1 MIDRCLRWLAGLA
14 VGVVHVATSAQGTVV
29 AVLPADWDTL
39 DPHRTRSTNGFQ
51 MALSLYDRLV
61 ALHPSGRVVPYLAER
76 WDQADGRL
84 TLTLRAD
91 ARCADGTTV
100 DAGVVAQSLRR
111 LARPQTQA
119 PYAARTFGR
128 GEPAITHDT
137 AARTVTIA
145 TQQPHSD
152 LLLALAMPWA
162 SIVCAAG
169 LAQTANLAALPQ
181 GSGPFTLEASERG
194 SRYTL
199 LRRADHRWA
208 PEVGVAPAA
217 RPGRLQLR
225 VSANATTTANLL
237 VTGEVNLASITGR
250 EVERLARERSLRRV
264 DVTLFGADAL
274 LFSQAPGRV
283 TADRRVRQALAHAVD
298 SNGFNRAF
306 AFGLGTPSDTL
317 TTASMQCHDGRVG
330 SASVRHDPARTHA
343 LLQQAGYRRGASGF
357 YERDG
362 QRLRVR
368 IAGHR
373 GQNAG
378 PEYLMELW
386 RAQGIEATLAIAEFN
401 TWLETVSRTADW
413 DVSIMPLNSVIP
425 SPSLFVAQLTGSAPP
440 KGSNFMG
447 RENPAYAAAARAALA
462 AGPDDRCARW
472 ADAERVVL
480 ESVDL
485 HPLVARN
492 VSTFLR
498 GVSANMLSGTVFD
511 PHSLRVA
518 P

>member
-1 MIDRCLRWLAGLA
+1 MTDRGRRWLAALA
-14 VGVVHVATSAQGTVV
+14 VGAVHAAAGAQGTVV
-29 AVLPADWDTL
+29 AVLAADWDTL

-51 MALSLYDRLV
+51 MALALYDRLV
-61 ALHPSGRVVPYLAER
+61 ALHPSGRIVPYLAER
-76 WDQADGRL
+76 WQHADGRL

-91 ARCADGTTV
+91 ARCADGTPV
-100 DAGVVAQSLRR
+100 DAEVVAQSLRR
-111 LARPQTQA
+111 LAAPQTQA

-128 GEPAITHDT
+128 GEPAITHDP

-145 TQQPHSD
+145 TQHPHSD

-169 LAQTANLAALPQ
+169 LAPAAPLDATPQ
-181 GSGPFTLEASERG
+181 GSGPYTLEASERG

-199 LRRADHRWA
+199 RRRVDHRWE
-208 PEVGVAPAA
+208 PDVGAA
-217 RPGRLQLR
+217 AEGRPDRLELR
-225 VSANATTTANLL
+225 VSANASTTANLL
-237 VTGEVNLASITGR
+237 ITGDVQLASITGR
-250 EVERLARERSLRRV
+250 EVERLSRERALRRV

-283 TADRRVRQALAHAVD
+283 TADRRVRQALAHAIDAV
-298 SNGFNRAF
+298 GFNRAF
-306 AFGLGTPSDTL
+306 AFGLGAPSDTL
-317 TTASMQCHDGRVG
+317 TTPSMQCYDASVG
-330 SASVRHDPARTHA
+330 SASVRHDPARTGA
-343 LLQQAGYRRGASGF
+343 LLQEAGYRRGAHGF
-357 YERDG
+357 YEKDG
-362 QRLRVR
+362 RRLRVR

-378 PEYLMELW
+378 PEYLMALW
-386 RAQGIEATLAIAEFN
+386 RAQGIEATLAVAEFN
-401 TWLETVSRTADW
+401 TWLETVSRTTDW
-413 DVSIMPLNSVIP
+413 DVSVMPLNSVIP
-425 SPSLFVAQLTGSAPP
+425 SPSLFVAQLTGAAPP

-462 AGPDDRCARW
+462 AGPDERCARW
-472 ADAERVVL
+472 ADAERIVL

-485 HPLVARN
+485 RPLVARQ

-498 GVSANMLSGTVFD
+498 GVRANLISGTVFD
-511 PHSLRVA
+511 PHSLRLA